1 MAKAL
6 RAQTP
11 ISVRFGKAEKSTL
24 RALQARAKANH
35 RTLSEQLK
43 YYTYLGMVAADNP
56 DLPLSMIEGIL
67 EAREE
72 FKAGLGTPY
81 QWGVVR

>member
-1 MAKAL
+1 MPKGMTAP
-6 RAQTP
+6 TP
-11 ISVRFGKAEKSTL
+11 ISVRFGKGERSML
-24 RALQARAKANH
+24 RVLQARAKASQ

-43 YYTYLGMVAADNP
+43 YYTFLGMVAADNP

-72 FKAGLGTPY
+72 FKAGLGKHY
-81 QWGVVR
+81 EWGVIR

>member
-1 MAKAL
+1 MPKAIV
-6 RAQTP
+6 APTP
-11 ISVRFGKAEKSTL
+11 ISVRFGKEEKSMFQVL
-24 RALQARAKANH
+24 RARAKASR

-43 YYTYLGMVAADNP
+43 YYTYVGMVAADNP

-72 FKAGLGTPY
+72 FKAGLGKPY
-81 QWGVVR
+81 GWGVIR

>member
-1 MAKAL
+1 MKRSMTAP
-6 RAQTP
+6 TP
-11 ISVRFGKAEKSTL
+11 ISVRFGKEEKTML
-24 RALQARAKANH
+24 RVLQARAKASH
-35 RTLSEQLK
+35 RTLTEQLK

-81 QWGVVR
+81 RWGVIE

>member
-1 MAKAL
+1 MSRMTA
-6 RAQTP
+6 RPYP
-11 ISVRFGKAEKSTL
+11 ISVRFAKQEKSLL
-24 RALQARAKANH
+24 RLLQARAKASH

-72 FKAGLGTPY
+72 FRAGLGKPY
-81 QWGVVR
+81 QWGVIR

>member
-1 MAKAL
+1 MTKGATTP
-6 RAQTP
+6 TP
-11 ISVRFGKAEKSTL
+11 ISVRFGKEDRSML
-24 RALQARAKANH
+24 QALQARAKASR

-72 FKAGLGTPY
+72 FKAGLGKPY
-81 QWGVVR
+81 EWGVIR

>member
-1 MAKAL
+1 MPKAIT
-6 RAQTP
+6 APHP
-11 ISVRFGKAEKSTL
+11 ISVRFWKEEKSM
-24 RALQARAKANH
+24 LQIVRARAKASR

-67 EAREE
+67 EGREE
-72 FKAGLGTPY
+72 IKAGLGRPY
-81 QWGVVR
+81 EWGVIR

>member
-1 MAKAL
+1 MPSVIKS
-6 RAQTP
+6 RTP
-11 ISVRFGKAEKSTL
+11 VSVRFGKEEKSML
-24 RALQARAKANH
+24 RVLQARARASH

-72 FKAGLGTPY
+72 FKAGLGKPY
-81 QWGVVR
+81 QWGVIR

>member
-1 MAKAL
+1 MSRMTA
-6 RAQTP
+6 RPTP
-11 ISVRFGKAEKSTL
+11 ISVRFAKQEKSML
-24 RALQARAKANH
+24 RLLQARAKASH

-72 FKAGLGTPY
+72 FKAGLGRPY
-81 QWGVVR
+81 EWGVIR

>member
-1 MAKAL
+1 MAKVMAA
-6 RAQTP
+6 RHP
-11 ISVRFGKAEKSTL
+11 ISVRFGKEEKSL
-24 RALQARAKANH
+24 LQVLQARAKSSH

-56 DLPLSMIEGIL
+56 DLPLSMIDGIL

-72 FKAGLGTPY
+72 FKAGLGKPY
-81 QWGVVR
+81 EWGVTG

>member
-1 MAKAL
+1 MAKVMTAP
-6 RAQTP
+6 TP
-11 ISVRFGKAEKSTL
+11 ISVRFGKQELSL
-24 RALQARAKANH
+24 LQVLQARAKASR

-72 FKAGLGTPY
+72 FKAGVGQPY
-81 QWGVVR
+81 EWGVIR

>member
-1 MAKAL
+1 MTKDATTP
-6 RAQTP
+6 TP
-11 ISVRFGKAEKSTL
+11 ISVRFGKEDRSML
-24 RALQARAKANH
+24 QVLQARAKASR

-72 FKAGLGTPY
+72 FKAGLGKPY
-81 QWGVVR
+81 KWGVIR

>member
-1 MAKAL
+1 MPKLMTAP
-6 RAQTP
+6 TP
-11 ISVRFGKAEKSTL
+11 ISVRFGKEEKPML
-24 RALQARAKANH
+24 QVLQARAKASR

-72 FKAGLGTPY
+72 FKAGLGKPY
-81 QWGVVR
+81 AWGVIR